1 MLCCLVPWWSTWYIH
16 GPFSTLEL
24 KWEVFWGYFF
34 HPGRMSYKLAPDT
47 WSSALSQQDS
57 DLLNSLHPHAFPL
70 IGKKIHTFRVMQW
83 GWLKHNYCF
92 ILFSISYTHS
102 THILKN
108 NSYVLARGLEERNHS
123 RELASAV
130 CTGGWKDGEFS
141 LVRGLKH
148 HSPICRLPRAAF
160 QSHLWV
166 WREIT
171 IRTLKNKHFCNPQQ
185 ASHQL

>member
-24 KWEVFWGYFF
+24 NWEVFWAYFF
-34 HPGRMSYKLAPDT
+34 AQVGCPKNLLQTPIFCTIPARFRSPELP
-47 WSSALSQQDS
+47 SS
-57 DLLNSLHPHAFPL
+57 PCFPTDRQ
-70 IGKKIHTFRVMQW
+70 KTHTFRVMQW
-83 GWLKHNYCF
+83 GWLQHSYCF
-92 ILFSISYTHS
+92 ILGPSISYTHS

-108 NSYVLARGLEERNHS
+108 KSYVLARGLEERNHS

-130 CTGGWKDGEFS
+130 CIGDWKDGEFS
-141 LVRGLKH
+141 LVRGLKYC
-148 HSPICRLPRAAF
+148 SPICRLPRAVF